1 MSRLTIDL
9 TDEQHKQLKAFAAL
23 EGKTIKQFAT
33 ERLFPVAVGAELSDA
48 DQAWEEF
55 KLFIGK
61 RVDDALASEPIKKS
75 ITDVFNEA
83 LARNEAA

>member
-33 ERLFPVAVGAELSDA
+33 ERLFPVAAGAELSDE
-48 DQAWEEF
+48 DKAWEEF

-61 RVDDALASEPIKKS
+61 RVDDALAGEVSNRTIDDIFDEVLS
-75 ITDVFNEA
+75 
-83 LARNEAA
+83 RNEAA